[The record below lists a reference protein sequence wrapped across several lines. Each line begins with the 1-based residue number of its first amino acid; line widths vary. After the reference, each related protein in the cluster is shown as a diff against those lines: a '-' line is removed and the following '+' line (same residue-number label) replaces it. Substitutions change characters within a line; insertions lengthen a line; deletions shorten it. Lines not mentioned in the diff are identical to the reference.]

1 MSFETGISLRP
12 LHSGINRDS
21 GCGPVRWGGGGSDDG
36 VGMRR
41 RAQSKEV
48 ERGLGQ
54 SGMARAEGTQE
65 GLWANAHTD
74 CI

>member
-12 LHSGINRDS
+12 SHSGINRDS
-21 GCGPVRWGGGGSDDG
+21 CCGPVRWGGASDDG

-41 RAQSKEV
+41 AQSREV

-65 GLWANAHTD
+65 G
-74 CI
+74 

>member
-1 MSFETGISLRP
+1 MLMSFETGSSLRP
-12 LHSGINRDS
+12 SYSGINRDS
-21 GCGPVRWGGGGSDDG
+21 HCGPVRWRGGGSDDG

-41 RAQSKEV
+41 RAQGREV

-65 GLWANAHTD
+65 G
-74 CI
+74 

>member
-1 MSFETGISLRP
+1 MLMSFETGSSLRP
-12 LHSGINRDS
+12 SHSGINRDS
-21 GCGPVRWGGGGSDDG
+21 HCGPVRWGGVGAGSDDG

-41 RAQSKEV
+41 RAQGREV

-65 GLWANAHTD
+65 G
-74 CI
+74 

>member
-1 MSFETGISLRP
+1 M
-12 LHSGINRDS
+12 
-21 GCGPVRWGGGGSDDG
+21 GSDDG